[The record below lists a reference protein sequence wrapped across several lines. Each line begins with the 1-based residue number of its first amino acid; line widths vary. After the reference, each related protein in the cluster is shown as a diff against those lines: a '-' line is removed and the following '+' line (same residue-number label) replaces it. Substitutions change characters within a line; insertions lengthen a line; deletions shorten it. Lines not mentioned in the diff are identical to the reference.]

1 VETRFMPATL
11 RHWDGLLA
19 KQGTLDSP
27 ESLALSFFDD
37 ERPLRGA
44 AGLADW
50 RLCGRLSR
58 LIVKGHCKGGTGESL
73 MMPAGPRLP
82 FERIF
87 LFGLGA
93 SDALDDK
100 ALESHAQR
108 MLDVLQ
114 RASVEHY
121 AVQIPGRS
129 TGVIGARRAAE
140 IWKSATSASDCR
152 VTIIDSKDS
161 QKKMGD
167 VLGA

>member
-1 VETRFMPATL
+1 MPVAL

-19 KQGTLDSP
+19 KQGTDASP

-58 LIVKGHCKGGTGESL
+58 LIESGRCKGESGESL

-87 LFGLGA
+87 LFGLGG
-93 SDALDDK
+93 SGTLDDK
-100 ALESHAQR
+100 ALETHAGW

-114 RASVEHY
+114 RAKVDHY
-121 AVQIPGRS
+121 ALQLPGRA
-129 TGVIGARRAAE
+129 TCLIGARRAAK
-140 IWKSATSASDCR
+140 IWKSATAASPCR

-167 VLGA
+167 VLDA

>member
-1 VETRFMPATL
+1 MPAAL
-11 RHWDGLLA
+11 PHWDALLV
-19 KQGTLDSP
+19 KQGTDSSP

-58 LIVKGHCKGGTGESL
+58 LIVNGRCQGQEGESL
-73 MMPAGPRLP
+73 IMPAGPRLP

-87 LFGLGA
+87 LFGLGG
-93 SDALDDK
+93 SDKLDDK
-100 ALESHAQR
+100 ALASHASWI
-108 MLDVLQ
+108 LDVLQ
-114 RASVEHY
+114 RASVRHY
-121 AVQIPGRS
+121 ALQIPGRA

-140 IWKSATSASDCR
+140 IWKSATAASDCS
-152 VTIIDSKDS
+152 VTIIDSRDS